1 MPIYKQLPTTLER
14 YELKYLIPRSYV
26 EPISHFVE
34 AYCDLD
40 YHSANS
46 ADHFYAV
53 NSLYFDTPGCE
64 FLKQRLWGRAN
75 RFNMRVR
82 TYGDGT
88 RPPYYMEIK
97 QKRNLSIKKYRATAT
112 EQEWPNIL
120 TDPGFRVDPSQSPA
134 ERANKERFLYLATS
148 YAIEPKILTCYRRRA
163 YFSTVDEYARVTMDI
178 ELRYRNEDQLC
189 LVPDERM
196 VNYDNE
202 NIFVANYQSDTAS
215 VVLELK
221 CVMGQVPTWMLDLIM
236 RFQLKQQGFSK
247 YMSSM
252 LTAYGD
258 NSCHFMPRDRQS
270 TVTMSSVEHR

>member
-1 MPIYKQLPTTLER
+1 
-14 YELKYLIPRSYV
+14 
-26 EPISHFVE
+26 
-34 AYCDLD
+34 
-40 YHSANS
+40 
-46 ADHFYAV
+46 
-53 NSLYFDTPGCE
+53 
-64 FLKQRLWGRAN
+64 
-75 RFNMRVR
+75 
-82 TYGDGT
+82 
-88 RPPYYMEIK
+88 
-97 QKRNLSIKKYRATAT
+97 
-112 EQEWPNIL
+112 
-120 TDPGFRVDPSQSPA
+120 
-134 ERANKERFLYLATS
+134 
-148 YAIEPKILTCYRRRA
+148 
-163 YFSTVDEYARVTMDI
+163 
-178 ELRYRNEDQLC
+178 
-189 LVPDERM
+189 VPDERM